1 MLLSDQTIIPFL
13 YYLGFTMPKSQ
24 SPSWLQR
31 YSFKNLIPPHDLLRD
46 FVYRRLWLS
55 ILISSFGAQI
65 TLLALPLTAAVLL
78 NASPTQMGLLTFME
92 IFPYVLLS
100 LPSGV
105 WLDRVK
111 KLPVYIAGEIAISI
125 AVASVPIAWWLDLL
139 NMTWLYV
146 VGFMIGA
153 VNTTA
158 GTAAQIVLTQIV
170 PRERLVEAHAKNAL
184 ASSGS
189 EVAGPATAGALIKL
203 LGAPLTLF
211 ADAFLLLLSATILRK
226 IKIHEVRELAADANF
241 WRDLKQGLLFVAHN
255 KILVA
260 LAITVGTW
268 QLAYNAALVVQILFA
283 TRILGL
289 SEHAVGLSYVCMGI
303 GTISASIIG
312 NKISQKLGP
321 GVCMITGI
329 AICSLGWGVLAI
341 APANLFGVIAF
352 AFMLVCYAVGG
363 VFIFI
368 NFLALR
374 QAVTPEALLGRTT
387 STMRWLT
394 LIPAGPGALLGG
406 WLGEHL
412 GLRYTLGFSCL
423 CALIL
428 ASLAWRSPTIRAIKS
443 IPKL

>member
-1 MLLSDQTIIPFL
+1 ML
-13 YYLGFTMPKSQ
+13 KSLR
-24 SPSWLQR
+24 PNWLQR
-31 YSFKNLIPPHDLLRD
+31 YSFKNLIPPSDLLRD

-111 KLPVYIAGEIAISI
+111 KLPVYIAGEIAISF
-125 AVASVPIAWWLDLL
+125 AVASVPIAWWLGFL

-146 VGFMIGA
+146 VGFLIGA

-170 PRERLVEAHAKNAL
+170 PRDRLIEAHAKNAL

-203 LGAPLTLF
+203 LGAPITLF
-211 ADAFLLLLSATILRK
+211 ADAFLLLMSAAILRK
-226 IKIHEVRELAADANF
+226 IKIHEVRELAEDANF
-241 WRDLKQGLLFVAHN
+241 WRDLKQGLQFVAHN
-255 KILVA
+255 QILVA
-260 LAITVGTW
+260 LALTVGTW

-303 GTISASIIG
+303 GTILASIVG
-312 NKISQKLGP
+312 NKVSQKLGP
-321 GVCMITGI
+321 GVCMVTGI
-329 AICSLGWGVLAI
+329 AICGIGWGLLAI
-341 APANLFGVIAF
+341 APNNLFGVIAF
-352 AFMLVCYAVGG
+352 ALMLICYAVGG

-412 GLRYTLGFSCL
+412 GLRYALGFSCL

-428 ASLAWRSPTIRAIKS
+428 AVLAWRNPTIRGIKS

>member
-1 MLLSDQTIIPFL
+1 MLKFL
-13 YYLGFTMPKSQ
+13 RTN
-24 SPSWLQR
+24 WLQR
-31 YSFKNLIPPHDLLRD
+31 YSFKNPIPPNDLLRD

-78 NASPTQMGLLTFME
+78 HASPTQMGLLTFME

-105 WLDRVK
+105 WLDRVR
-111 KLPVYIAGEIAISI
+111 KLPVYIAGEVAISF
-125 AVASVPIAWWLDLL
+125 AVASVPIAWWLGFL

-170 PRERLVEAHAKNAL
+170 PRDRLIEAHAKNAL

-203 LGAPLTLF
+203 LGAPITLF
-211 ADAFLLLLSATILRK
+211 ADAFLLLMSAAILRK
-226 IKIHEVRELAADANF
+226 IKIHEVRELAEDANF
-241 WRDLKQGLLFVAHN
+241 WRDLKQGLHFVAHN

-260 LAITVGTW
+260 LALTVGTW

-303 GTISASIIG
+303 GTILASIVG
-312 NKISQKLGP
+312 NRVSQKLGP
-321 GVCMITGI
+321 GVCMVTGV
-329 AICSLGWGVLAI
+329 AICGIGWGLLAI
-341 APANLFGVIAF
+341 APNNLFGVIAF
-352 AFMLVCYAVGG
+352 ALMLICYAVGG

-412 GLRYTLGFSCL
+412 GLRYALGFSCL

-428 ASLAWRSPTIRAIKS
+428 AVLAWRNPTIRSIKS